1 MAKEDSRL
9 EARSVLG
16 NDVEEKEWPSG
27 CRDGGALGR
36 IRFRPTMGLWQ
47 KIRDWLSGRDE
58 PTLPDDE
65 DAPTASTVQYP
76 TADMNI
82 DRGGEESA
90 DEQRE
95 GEGFR

>member
-1 MAKEDSRL
+1 MS
-9 EARSVLG
+9 
-16 NDVEEKEWPSG
+16 
-27 CRDGGALGR
+27 
-36 IRFRPTMGLWQ
+36 LWQ
-47 KIRDWLSGRDE
+47 RIRDWLSGRDE
-58 PTLPDDE
+58 PSLGDDQ
-65 DAPTASTVQYP
+65 PSGVSTVQYP

>member
-1 MAKEDSRL
+1 
-9 EARSVLG
+9 
-16 NDVEEKEWPSG
+16 
-27 CRDGGALGR
+27 
-36 IRFRPTMGLWQ
+36 MGLWQ
-47 KIRDWLSGRDE
+47 KVRDWLSGRDE